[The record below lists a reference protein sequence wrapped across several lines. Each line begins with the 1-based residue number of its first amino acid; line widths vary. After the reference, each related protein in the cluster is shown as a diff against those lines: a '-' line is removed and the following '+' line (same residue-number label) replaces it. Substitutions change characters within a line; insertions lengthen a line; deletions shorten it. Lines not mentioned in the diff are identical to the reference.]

1 MTAAVL
7 ALWRREIRVF
17 LRDRARV
24 VGVLAQPV
32 LFWVVFGFGFAG
44 SVVVPGSDA
53 GYLQYLLP
61 GMVALTVLFTAIY
74 STLSVVEDR
83 QSGVLQAVLVAP
95 QPRAALVLGVVLGGT
110 TLAVGQ
116 AALVGALAPTVGL
129 QPGIAGTVV
138 ALVAAVLLAVT
149 FCAFGFVM
157 AWRLKSGRAYH
168 AVMNVVLIP
177 VWLLSGAFFPEAGA
191 SGAIAL
197 AMRMNPATY
206 GVGLLRYG
214 LGGLP
219 DRLPG
224 TSLGLGVCLGVSAV
238 VAAVALA
245 AAIRT
250 ARRPVP

>member
-7 ALWRREIRVF
+7 ALWSREIRVF
-17 LRDRARV
+17 VRDRARV
-24 VGVLAQPV
+24 VGVLAQPI
-32 LFWVVFGFGFAG
+32 LFWVVFGFGFAD
-44 SVVVPGSDA
+44 SVTVPGSDA

-95 QPRAALVLGVVLGGT
+95 QPRSALVLGILLGGV

-116 AALVGALAPTVGL
+116 AVLIGAFAPLVGLRPGLGGALAALT
-129 QPGIAGTVV
+129 AG
-138 ALVAAVLLAVT
+138 VLLAVT

-157 AWRLKSGRAYH
+157 AWRLKSARAYH

-191 SGAIAL
+191 SAAVAL
-197 AMRMNPATY
+197 AMRLNPATY

-214 LGGLP
+214 LAGLP
-219 DRLPG
+219 EAIPG
-224 TSLGLGVCLGVSAV
+224 TALSFGTCLGASVG
-238 VAAVALA
+238 VAALA
-245 AAIRT
+245 FAWAAWT
-250 ARRPVP
+250 ARRTP